1 MAAPARGGRA
11 GGHAARRL
19 PGERSLLGGVRA
31 DRIRGRG
38 ADPLAERGG
47 RRGPPALGGAAGR
60 APERPPVR
68 PRDLVGLLP
77 LALYLAGFTVVPV
90 ASTLALSVSAPGG
103 GITLDHF
110 RRIAGHYQF
119 GEAVVNTVA
128 VAGIGLALELLLGL
142 AAALALIGRPAGRKS
157 LGAIR
162 TPVDWVGTRG
172 LALFTVAVADAWK
185 VTPLV
190 MLILLAG
197 LQAIPGELYEAARTD
212 GASRW
217 RQFAAITL
225 PLLKPALTMALIVR
239 GVDAFRIFAL
249 PLALTGRG
257 LPVLSTY
264 AYVEY
269 LEYGNPHTSAASSAI
284 LLIMILLAVG
294 TYLKL
299 AGPEEVLR

>member
-1 MAAPARGGRA
+1 M
-11 GGHAARRL
+11 
-19 PGERSLLGGVRA
+19 
-31 DRIRGRG
+31 
-38 ADPLAERGG
+38 
-47 RRGPPALGGAAGR
+47 
-60 APERPPVR
+60 R

-119 GEAVVNTVA
+119 GEAVVNTLA
-128 VAGIGLALELLLGL
+128 VTGIGLALELLLGL
-142 AAALALIGRPAGRKS
+142 AAALALIGRPAGRKIFQVLLLVPLGVPTIVAAAVMRTVFGTVGYLNEILLR

-249 PLALTGRG
+249 PLALAGRG

-269 LEYGNPHTSAASSAI
+269 LEYGNPHTSAASSVT
-284 LLIMILLAVG
+284 LLVMILLAVG

>member
-1 MAAPARGGRA
+1 M
-11 GGHAARRL
+11 
-19 PGERSLLGGVRA
+19 
-31 DRIRGRG
+31 
-38 ADPLAERGG
+38 
-47 RRGPPALGGAAGR
+47 
-60 APERPPVR
+60 R

-77 LALYLAGFTVVPV
+77 LALYLAGFTVIPV

-103 GITLDHF
+103 GITLEHF

-119 GEAVVNTVA
+119 GEAVVNTLA
-128 VAGIGLALELLLGL
+128 VTGIGLALELLLGL
-142 AAALALIGRPAGRKS
+142 AAALALIGRPAGRQVFQVLLLVPLGVPTIVAAAVMRTAFGTVGYLNEILLR

-269 LEYGNPHTSAASSAI
+269 LEYGNPYTAAAGSVT
-284 LLIMILLAVG
+284 LLVMILLAVG

>member
-1 MAAPARGGRA
+1 M
-11 GGHAARRL
+11 
-19 PGERSLLGGVRA
+19 
-31 DRIRGRG
+31 
-38 ADPLAERGG
+38 
-47 RRGPPALGGAAGR
+47 
-60 APERPPVR
+60 R

-103 GITLDHF
+103 AITLDHF

-119 GEAVVNTVA
+119 GEAVVNTLA
-128 VAGIGLALELLLGL
+128 VTGIGLALELLLGL
-142 AAALALIGRPAGRKS
+142 AAALALIGRRAGRQVFQLLLLVPLGVPTIVAAAVMRTVFGTVGYLNEILLR

-269 LEYGNPHTSAASSAI
+269 LEYGNPHTSAASSVT
-284 LLIMILLAVG
+284 LLVMILLAVG

-299 AGPEEVLR
+299 AGPEEALR

>member
-1 MAAPARGGRA
+1 M
-11 GGHAARRL
+11 
-19 PGERSLLGGVRA
+19 
-31 DRIRGRG
+31 
-38 ADPLAERGG
+38 
-47 RRGPPALGGAAGR
+47 
-60 APERPPVR
+60 R

-119 GEAVVNTVA
+119 GEAVVNTLA
-128 VAGIGLALELLLGL
+128 VTGIGLALELLLGL
-142 AAALALIGRPAGRKS
+142 AAALALIGRPAGRQVFQVLLLVPLGVPTIVAAAVMRTAFGTVGYLNEILLR

-269 LEYGNPHTSAASSAI
+269 LEYGNPYTAAASSVI
-284 LLIMILLAVG
+284 LLAMILLAVAS
-294 TYLKL
+294 YLKL

>member
-1 MAAPARGGRA
+1 M
-11 GGHAARRL
+11 
-19 PGERSLLGGVRA
+19 
-31 DRIRGRG
+31 
-38 ADPLAERGG
+38 
-47 RRGPPALGGAAGR
+47 
-60 APERPPVR
+60 R
-68 PRDLVGLLP
+68 PRELVGLLP

-142 AAALALIGRPAGRKS
+142 AAALALIGRPAGRKIFQVLLLVPLGVPTIVAAAVMRTVFGTVGYLNEILLR

-217 RQFAAITL
+217 QQFAAITL